1 MVSQGQSRG
10 QTYVPVTTAF
20 PQHPSSKLEF
30 YSDSTIDVQLNGFQG
45 TALLDTGAAMSLI
58 GIDLLA
64 RLIPNYKS
72 IMSKFTPKYAGIV
85 SVTGQKSPILGVL
98 PLSFKIG
105 DYDFVHYTHVVSKL
119 GSQMILG
126 RDFLQANNCTL
137 NFANNSLRSSSP
149 SKLYTP
155 SAIHLPPRS
164 ITTFGV
170 KMCGTHKWRP
180 DGLVMQV
187 SEMEIQPGV
196 HTNPSLSKTENGYI
210 TTQVHNDTA
219 HAVHLPKGQHI
230 SYATPCSGDTTAL
243 KVHVPPGAAP
253 SDLAEFPTE
262 ADFRYGSYIANE
274 PDPPTSSADHI
285 KIPADTIL
293 SPAGQL
299 KLRQI
304 LQDKHK
310 AFVGTDG
317 KIGTCS
323 IFQLK
328 LQLKPGAKPFRK
340 KQYRMSPH
348 VRAIADEQIKDFL
361 AQGIIE
367 SCDSEYSSPL
377 LVVTK
382 GQKKS
387 HKHVPQ
393 DESKQTYR
401 IVTDLRE
408 LNSRLVNTTRLVPN
422 IDDLI
427 DSICHRYKDPNSK
440 PKYFTSL
447 DLKAAYHQC
456 VLEKDSRHLTAFEW
470 GNACYAWAKLP
481 MGLNGASGVLVKTI
495 NKILAPFLGVSCL
508 AYLDDILIISE
519 TEDQHLQDIHD
530 ILSAFEKANLLLHP
544 DKCKFGMSHTEFLGL
559 KFNSEGIRPSD
570 KHLAAI
576 RTYPRPRNV
585 KEVRTFLGLI
595 NYFRKHIKDRAA
607 IAAPLNN
614 LTKKDHIFQWTP
626 DCEASFQK
634 LRQAMMEGPVLR
646 YPRFS
651 QRFYLATDASTVSV
665 GGVLTQV
672 DPVTKLHHA
681 IGYCGRSLNKH
692 ERNYSITKLE
702 LLAVVYC
709 VQYFRPYIEGVQF
722 TLFTDHS
729 ALTSILNRKPVSPQ
743 IARFSLILQGFD
755 YEIRHKAGNLNAAA
769 DSMSRRTYD
778 HTTDETQQFIDDFP
792 DNQVLGVPDTSPEAL
807 RHKTPVTLAAF
818 NATQGPT
825 KAVPVETVKQRNE
838 RKQQAGNI
846 TEYVNMSQPLQRLF
860 SLTSKVTPRKHGLHL
875 QSDTAASD
883 SPSAVSGKHRVHFPL
898 NPEAPI
904 FTPIDVTQHKTS
916 HNGNELSANPSLSST
931 YVSSV
936 PLIPLSQDKCQ
947 LPPSSTGAAATPHY
961 HTRSYTKQQASLQG
975 QHPGILKHSS
985 PSAPSPKTSQVL
997 QDILKEFDTLCPS
1010 PKDDTKEEQ
1019 LTAIHDAEQ
1028 HLLGTRTTPAEDPVV
1043 HPAVD
1048 TGLSSEEHAMTPQDE
1063 EAISQDE
1070 EQMSQDED
1078 VRSQEEEESV
1088 MSQDEDSL
1096 LTLEDDIGL
1105 SAQDDVEM
1113 PQDEEATLPSDAET
1127 DHTVE
1132 VDEEEPPQ
1140 RPPERDTL
1148 LGDSEGDYIPADPT
1162 NLHIPRYNTRSRG
1175 VRLQPTRK
1183 QRLIKAELRRT
1194 LPQVEQQVINDTS
1207 LTAANIQT
1215 HQANDAFCKPL
1226 LQYLDKDIL
1235 PDDPMAANTLLNIAP
1250 HYVTWN
1256 KILYAIHYYTKASD
1270 RDSKLKLVV
1279 PNSLVH
1285 AILLTLHTSNF
1296 GAHQG
1301 STKTLL
1307 LAKEQFY
1314 WPRMAHDVAQFV
1326 GSCDKCLLY
1335 KRNQKRESPLM
1346 TLFQPTDAPFERL
1359 TFDFLGPLP
1368 MTPNKMRYIAIIV
1381 DHFSRYTIAF
1391 ALPNKTA
1398 QGFAFKFYQNVI
1410 SIFGAPR
1417 HIHSD
1422 NAPEFH
1428 GQVMADIVKYLGIK
1442 QTWTSGYTPHSNGLS
1457 EAHVKKVASGLRMI
1471 VNHNDTNWHQQLAAV
1486 LWAINTTPTSAHGH
1500 SPFLLLFGRLPRY
1513 PHSRLS
1519 KPDLNDPTLRSDVF
1533 KDILHTQEL
1542 LYDYTK
1548 EQLAITSQR
1557 MKSYYDRNKKPS
1569 RIVPGSIVFIHTP
1582 VTQGEHG
1589 FKFSPFSDGP
1599 YLVTN
1604 VLERNNVTLKCLQ
1617 TNKVYKHPIHVSR
1630 LKLAS
1635 RYDPKL
1641 AFRDF

>member
-1 MVSQGQSRG
+1 
-10 QTYVPVTTAF
+10 
-20 PQHPSSKLEF
+20 
-30 YSDSTIDVQLNGFQG
+30 
-45 TALLDTGAAMSLI
+45 MSLI
-58 GIDLLA
+58 DKALLQN
-64 RLIPNYKS
+64 LIPNFKT
-72 IMSKFTPKYAGIV
+72 IMSKFTPRFGGII
-85 SVTGQKSPILGVL
+85 SVTGEKSPILGVI
-98 PLSFKIG
+98 PLSITIG
-105 DYDFVHYTHVVSKL
+105 DFEFYHYTHVVPRL

-137 NFANNSLRSSSP
+137 DFKSNLLWSSSP

-155 SAIHLPPRS
+155 SVIHIPPRS

-170 KMCGTHKWRP
+170 KMCGSHKWRP

-187 SEMEIQPGV
+187 SAMDIQPGV
-196 HTNPSLSKTENGYI
+196 HVSPSLSKNENGYI
-210 TTQVHNDTA
+210 TAQVQNDTNQT
-219 HAVHLPKGQHI
+219 VQLSPGQHV

-243 KVHVPPGAAP
+243 KVHIPPGAAS
-253 SDLAEFPTE
+253 SDLEDFPTE
-262 ADFRYGSYIANE
+262 NDFRYGSYLAHE
-274 PDPPTSSADHI
+274 DPPSSSGDHI
-285 KIPADTIL
+285 KIPSETIL
-293 SPAGQL
+293 SPAGQQ
-299 KLRQI
+299 KLRHI

-310 AFVGTDG
+310 AFVGVDG

-328 LQLKPGAKPFRK
+328 LQLKPDATPFRK

-367 SCDSEYSSPL
+367 PCDSQYASPL

-382 GQKKS
+382 NQKKS

-408 LNSRLVNTTRLVPN
+408 LNSRLINTTRLVPN

-427 DSICHRYKDPNSK
+427 DSICQRYKDPTSK

-456 VLEKDSRHLTAFEW
+456 VLEKDSRPLTAFEW
-470 GNACYAWAKLP
+470 GNASYAWCKLP
-481 MGLNGASGVLVKTI
+481 MGLNGAGGILVKII
-495 NKILAPFLGVSCL
+495 NKILAPYLGVSCL

-559 KFNSEGIRPSD
+559 RFDSDGFRPSD

-585 KEVRTFLGLI
+585 KEVRTYLGLI

-607 IAAPLNN
+607 IAAPLNA
-614 LTKKDHIFQWTP
+614 LTKKDHPFKWTP
-626 DCEASFQK
+626 DCETSFQQ

-651 QRFYLATDASTVSV
+651 QPFYLATDASTVSI

-672 DPVTKLHHA
+672 DPITKLHHA
-681 IGYCGRSLNKH
+681 IGYCGRSLNQH

-709 VQYFRPYIEGVQF
+709 VQYFRPYIEGVKF
-722 TLFTDHS
+722 TLYTDHS

-755 YEIRHKAGNLNAAA
+755 YEIRHKAGSLNAAA

-792 DNQVLGVPDTSPEAL
+792 DNQALGIPDTSPEAL
-807 RHKTPVTLAAF
+807 RDKPPVTLAAF
-818 NATQGPT
+818 HPIPGPVP
-825 KAVPVETVKQRNE
+825 AVPETIKQRNE
-838 RKQQAGNI
+838 RKQHAGDI
-846 TEYVNMSQPLQRLF
+846 IEYVDMTQPLQHLF
-860 SLTSKVTPRKHGLHL
+860 SSVSKVTPRPHGLHT
-875 QSDTAASD
+875 QPD
-883 SPSAVSGKHRVHFPL
+883 PAVSHSTATVNGKRRVHFPL

-904 FTPIDVTQHKTS
+904 FIPIDMSKQNTTS
-916 HNGNELSANPSLSST
+916 HDDVSLSNSPSP
-931 YVSSV
+931 YKHVSPV
-936 PLIPLSQDKCQ
+936 PLIPSTLDKRQ
-947 LPPSSTGAAATPHY
+947 LQPSSTGEIGVPHY
-961 HTRSYTKQQASLQG
+961 HTRSYTKQQALLGG
-975 QHPGILKHSS
+975 QRPGILKHKSS
-985 PSAPSPKTSQVL
+985 STPTVSLPQVP
-997 QDILKEFDTLCPS
+997 QDILREFDTLYQP
-1010 PKDDTKEEQ
+1010 PTDDTQKDQ
-1019 LTAIHDAEQ
+1019 MSVTHDLEH
-1028 HLLGTRTTPAEDPVV
+1028 HLLDVTPPPNEDSAIQPAKDTVTPTAEESIIPQAADTGTPLVDDPATPLDDDGGRTSEDDSETPYEDDTDIPSDVDIEEDPN
-1043 HPAVD
+1043 VD
-1048 TGLSSEEHAMTPQDE
+1048 HEALLQSSP
-1063 EAISQDE
+1063 
-1070 EQMSQDED
+1070 
-1078 VRSQEEEESV
+1078 
-1088 MSQDEDSL
+1088 L
-1096 LTLEDDIGL
+1096 NDD
-1105 SAQDDVEM
+1105 Q
-1113 PQDEEATLPSDAET
+1113 
-1127 DHTVE
+1127 
-1132 VDEEEPPQ
+1132 
-1140 RPPERDTL
+1140 L
-1148 LGDSEGDYIPADPT
+1148 LGDSEDDYLPEDPT
-1162 NLHIPRYNTRSRG
+1162 NLHIPRYNTRYRG
-1175 VRLQPTRK
+1175 TRLPITRK
-1183 QRLIKAELRRT
+1183 QRLIKAQLRRT
-1194 LPQVEQQVINDTS
+1194 LPQVEQQVITDTS
-1207 LTAANIQT
+1207 LTVAHIQT
-1215 HQANDAFCKPL
+1215 HQANDDFCKPL
-1226 LQYLDKDIL
+1226 LLYLDKDIL
-1235 PDDPMAANTLLNIAP
+1235 PEDPMAANTLLNMAP
-1250 HYVTWN
+1250 HYVTCN

-1279 PNSLVH
+1279 PHSLVH

-1301 STKTLL
+1301 TTKMLL

-1314 WPRMAHDVAQFV
+1314 WPRMAQDVAQFV

-1346 TLFQPTDAPFERL
+1346 TLFQPTEAPFERL
-1359 TFDFLGPLP
+1359 TLDFLGPLP
-1368 MTPNKMRYIAIIV
+1368 LTPNKMRYVAVIV

-1398 QGFAFKFYQNVI
+1398 QGFAHKFYQNVI
-1410 SIFGAPR
+1410 SIYGVPR

-1428 GQVMADIVKYLGIK
+1428 GEVMADIVKYLGIK

-1471 VNHNDTNWHQQLAAV
+1471 VNNNGTNWHLQLPAV

-1500 SPFLLLFGRLPRY
+1500 SAFLLVFGRLPAY

-1519 KPDLNDPTLRSDVF
+1519 KPDLNDTTLRSDVF

-1542 LYDYTK
+1542 LYDHTK
-1548 EQLAITSQR
+1548 EQLALTSHR
-1557 MKSYYDRNKKPS
+1557 MKKYYDKNKKPS

-1599 YLVTN
+1599 FLVTN

-1617 TNKVYKHPIHVSR
+1617 TNKAYKHPIHVSR